1 MNRRLDRPE
10 AFVGRRS
17 ILWKA
22 GADAGLMFV
31 AFGYTTDTFQT
42 QLHRVIRLEDGTV
55 DVLFRFIR
63 PVSGAH
69 FECPPVEGGKLRLLH

>member
-22 GADAGLMFV
+22 GTDAGLMFV

-42 QLHRVIRLEDGTV
+42 QLHRMVRREDGIA
-55 DVLFRFIR
+55 DSLFRSSGR
-63 PVSGAH
+63 MSGARTW
-69 FECPPVEGGKLRLLH
+69 KADA